1 MLISVSVD
9 EDLKALKNM
18 VARKGMS
25 WPQVW
30 DGEGNSH
37 RLARLFNAGTPTHYV
52 LDRDGKIAAK
62 HMGSQGLDKM
72 VRVIERILA
81 ESH

>member
-30 DGEGNSH
+30 DGEGNRP
-37 RLARLFNAGTPTHYV
+37 RLARRFNARTPTQYV

-62 HMGSQGLDKM
+62 HMGSKGLDEM
-72 VRVIERILA
+72 TRVIERILA
-81 ESH
+81 EAH